1 MEVLFYILATITVLF
16 ALAVILHRKVI
27 YAAMFLI
34 VVQVCIAM
42 CFYLL
47 GSTVLGMF
55 QLIIYAGAIMVLFL
69 FIIMVIGPGSES
81 RQDGRLRGQ
90 GLLVFLAAMALLYVG
105 TLAWPALV
113 PGGQVTSTIAS
124 EIEVLGRI
132 ILVDYLY
139 LFELVSVVL
148 LTAMIAVVMLT
159 KKTGTK

>member
-1 MEVLFYILATITVLF
+1 MEILFYLIAAITVIF

-27 YAAMFLI
+27 YAAVFLI
-34 VVQVCIAM
+34 VVQVCIAF

-69 FIIMVIGPGSES
+69 FIIMVLGPGSET
-81 RQDGRLRGQ
+81 RQDSRLPGQ
-90 GLLVFLAAMALLYVG
+90 WLLVFLTGLALLFVG
-105 TLAWPALV
+105 VKAWPMLA
-113 PGGQVTSTIAS
+113 PGGEVNSSIAS

-132 ILVDYLY
+132 ILIDYLY

-148 LTAMIAVVMLT
+148 LTAMVAVVMLT
-159 KKTGTK
+159 KRSGTK